1 MIDGV
6 RVAARDDRAV
16 MTQLVQLISLW
27 KKAQHGHT
35 SLLQV
40 AEVCPACPGKVG
52 TSQLYWLLYLG
63 CGMTS
68 LTSKM
73 A

>member
-16 MTQLVQLISLW
+16 MTQLVSLW
-27 KKAQHGHT
+27 NKAQHGHT
-35 SLLQV
+35 RLLQV